1 MRLKVAALVLLSLSA
16 LACTQTQPPRATPE
30 QLDKIV
36 AEYLHRK
43 YPGTETIPPGGQRV
57 IVDRGGCWEW
67 SLTVPG
73 ILGGDRVI
81 LIDKKSLTVTSAIF
95 GQ

>member
-1 MRLKVAALVLLSLSA
+1 MSCIVTATILCCLCLP
-16 LACTQTQPPRATPE
+16 ACNQIQPPRATPE